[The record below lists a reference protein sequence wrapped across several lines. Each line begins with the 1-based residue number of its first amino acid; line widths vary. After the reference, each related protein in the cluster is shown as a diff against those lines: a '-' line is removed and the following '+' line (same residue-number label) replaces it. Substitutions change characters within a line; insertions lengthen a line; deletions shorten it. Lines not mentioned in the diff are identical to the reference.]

1 MNVTY
6 LKNLIPSHHRP
17 SANYFC
23 AGLCRE
29 FLVLSAWSF
38 VLLSGPAKAITIN
51 LSDPNPTYFST
62 QSPCL
67 PHSECG
73 SYAHLSAAAISF
85 TDNLYFD
92 DAFNAWNAG
101 LQAGDNWTLVDGG
114 AIDATLNVST
124 FDALSLHGSGNPHG
138 FGGLV
143 IRAELV
149 YNGADRDDLVWS
161 QGLFLNYDPPGIN
174 IINGFST
181 MDDNALSNLACNPN
195 ATKSSLGNLG
205 IWCGP
210 VYPYQYTDE
219 RFYDRPMAPYDKG
232 VFKADALL
240 TKVDYTNRVLTV
252 FEGLNYGFYLSV
264 QEPST
269 GLLVPEPSTGLLM
282 LLGLSA
288 MIVMRRNRQTR
299 PE

>member
-1 MNVTY
+1 MNISY

-23 AGLCRE
+23 AGLCRW

-51 LSDPNPTYFST
+51 LSDPNPTYFAT

-67 PHSECG
+67 PHSACE
-73 SYAHLSAAAISF
+73 SYAHLSTAAISF
-85 TDNLYFD
+85 IDNVYFD

-124 FDALSLHGSGNPHG
+124 FDALSLHGSGNPG

-161 QGLFLNYDPPGIN
+161 QGLFLNYDPPGTNNIN
-174 IINGFST
+174 AFST
-181 MDDNALSNLACNPN
+181 MDDNAFSNLACNPN
-195 ATKSSLGNLG
+195 AAKSTTRSPG

-219 RFYDRPMAPYDKG
+219 HFFDRPMAPYDKG
-232 VFKADALL
+232 FFEADALL

-252 FEGLNYGFYLSV
+252 FEGLHYGFNLSV

-269 GLLVPEPSTGLLM
+269 ALLVPEPSTGLLM

-288 MIVMRRNRQTR
+288 MTVMRRKWLI
-299 PE
+299 